1 MSGVHLVSYNIQFG
15 LGKDGRFDTARQAG
29 EIGAG
34 GDAAPDLVALQEV
47 VRNFPPLGIV
57 DQAADFVARF
67 PGYDWVYGPA
77 LDLSTALIAPG
88 AAPGTRTQFGNMLL
102 SRWPIVSS
110 RNHMLPKLDLGAT
123 LSLQRAAL
131 ECVVAAPDGPLRVY
145 VIHLAHA
152 SAEERGEQVEML
164 LAQVAGAPETG
175 GVWSGDAKKAGFT
188 LPSGPPPMPGRA
200 ILAGDFNMTV
210 AEPAHGRIVAAGLPD
225 TWARAGKDP
234 AAGETCEGERIDFI
248 FATETLAAAV
258 EAAWIDD
265 AAVGSDHQPLH
276 VRFA

>member
-1 MSGVHLVSYNIQFG
+1 MHLVSYNIQFG

-34 GDAAPDLVALQEV
+34 GEETPDLIALQEV
-47 VRNFPPLGIV
+47 VRNFPLLDIA
-57 DQAADFVARF
+57 DQAADFAASF

-77 LDLSTALIAPG
+77 LDLATGQLAPG

-110 RNHMLPKLDLGAT
+110 RNHMLPKHDLGPT

-145 VIHLAHA
+145 VVHLAHA
-152 SAEERGEQVEML
+152 SAEERSDQIGAL
-164 LAQVAGAPETG
+164 LEIVARAPAGG
-175 GVWSGDAKKAGFT
+175 GVWSGDPARAGFA
-188 LPSGPPPMPGRA
+188 LPGGPPPMPGRA
-200 ILAGDFNMTV
+200 VVAGDFNMT
-210 AEPAHGRIVAAGLPD
+210 AAANDHRRIADAGLPD
-225 TWARAGKDP
+225 TWTQAGND
-234 AAGETCEGERIDFI
+234 AASGETCEGERIDFI
-248 FATETLAAAV
+248 FATADLAAA
-258 EAAWIDD
+258 ADNSWIDA